1 MYFRVAASEFIDDEM
16 GYEYLDEI
24 PQNYQFI
31 FDDTKHTVESYH
43 SKDKDD
49 DDDDGDNIRY

>member
-31 FDDTKHTVESYH
+31 FGDTKHTVESYH
-43 SKDKDD
+43 
-49 DDDDGDNIRY
+49 